1 MAQDHP
7 GGEPT
12 EPPTPKRL
20 QKAKEQGQIAKSRD
34 LSGAVIYW
42 AGIGVILGTT
52 SIMAGRA
59 LEITRAFLGRP
70 EMMTAHPGAWL
81 GWAMTK
87 ALVMVA
93 PLLGVTMLAS
103 AVIGAAQARG
113 VLTLS
118 TMKPKLQSLD
128 PIKGLGRMFGKDALF
143 NLIKTLIVFAV
154 GAIFLYSLLKT
165 DLVALVS
172 LTGVRP
178 DRAAQG
184 TWSLA
189 KRLLVEMGGLFVVVG
204 LADYMYQ
211 RHRHYKRL
219 MMTKYEVKRENKESE
234 GDPQH
239 KAKRRQLHQEIL
251 QQAMVQSVEKADF
264 VVVNPTRL
272 AVAMR
277 YQDGKDAAPVVVAK
291 GQNLMAQ
298 KIRDAA
304 KRAGVPIYRDVSLA
318 RALWELE
325 LDQEIPEKL
334 YDAVAAILK
343 MLEAER

>member
-12 EPPTPKRL
+12 EPPTQKRL
-20 QKAKEQGQIAKSRD
+20 QKAKEQGQVAKSRD

-42 AGIGVILGTT
+42 AGVGVILGTT
-52 SIMAGRA
+52 SIIAARA
-59 LEITRAFLGRP
+59 LQITQTFLGKS
-70 EMMTAHPGAWL
+70 EMMAAHPGAWL

-93 PLLGVTMLAS
+93 PVLGVTMLAS
-103 AVIGAAQARG
+103 AAIGAAQARG
-113 VLTLS
+113 VITLS
-118 TMKPKLQSLD
+118 PMKPKLQSMD
-128 PIKGLGRMFGKDALF
+128 PIKGLGRMFGKDAMF
-143 NLIKTLIVFAV
+143 NLIKTLFVFVV

-178 DRAAQG
+178 DRAAIG

-189 KRLLVEMGGLFVVVG
+189 KRLLLEMGGLFVVVG

-277 YQDGKDAAPVVVAK
+277 YQDGKDAAPVVIAK

-298 KIRDAA
+298 KIREVA
-304 KRAGVPIYRDVSLA
+304 KRAGVPIYRNVPLA
-318 RALWELE
+318 RALWDLE
-325 LDQEIPEKL
+325 LDQEIPERL
-334 YDAVAAILK
+334 YEAVAAILK